1 MVQCWQ
7 VSVGGKMAQELI
19 RILVFI
25 VVGFFLM
32 FLIQPWLFENQI
44 LFIGDQNVQNW
55 LSTQYQRAAYLV
67 AVFSV
72 LSTILWY
79 VLSSRAKILSVQDNS
94 QWRLLWWL
102 IFLMPILSIGAALA
116 FFNTSR
122 DAQLWLAM
130 LFSANVLILFWLP
143 TATSSPAATKHL
155 PPGSKLR
162 KIFES

>member
-1 MVQCWQ
+1 
-7 VSVGGKMAQELI
+7 MARELT

-25 VVGFFLM
+25 IVGFLLM
-32 FLIQPWLFENQI
+32 FLVQPLLFENQI
-44 LFIGDQNVQNW
+44 LFIGDQNVQSW

-72 LSTILWY
+72 SSTILWY
-79 VLSSRAKILSVQDNS
+79 VLSSRARILSVQDNS
-94 QWRLLWWL
+94 QWRLLWWV
-102 IFLMPILSIGAALA
+102 IFLVPILSIGAALA

-122 DAQLWLAM
+122 DAQPWLAM
-130 LFSANVLILFWLP
+130 LFFVNILILFWLP
-143 TATSSPAATKHL
+143 TATSSPAATQHL